1 METKKVVLLLEGLSC
16 PDCAAKIGGVLKNSK
31 GVSGVEV
38 LYMASK
44 VKIDYDPA
52 ITNVDNFVSLIG
64 KLGYSVKSS
73 KALN

>member
-1 METKKVVLLLEGLSC
+1 METKKVVLLLDGLSC

-44 VKIDYDPA
+44 VKVDYDPA
-52 ITNVDNFVSLIG
+52 VTGVEEFVRLIER
-64 KLGYSVKSS
+64 LGYGVKGT